1 MPRSLKLVVLIYIH
15 GGTNRMKLTESDL
28 ETIETIKALSN
39 EELQT
44 LFDNIQDLI
53 QQAKYAN
60 DNDLLTRGYQTYCLL
75 QDIMIDRELIHLQVH

>member
-1 MPRSLKLVVLIYIH
+1 
-15 GGTNRMKLTESDL
+15 MKLTESDL